1 MEFKDIVEYAK
12 NLNYRIEE
20 EEYCYKLIRLNKDK
34 FEIRMLIP
42 NDRIKEDLPDNV
54 NIDWEYSIINQLDN
68 KKIHGEWFDYYNGNS
83 TTKIDDLQKDI
94 LKYLDNFAA
103 KKIIIAERSLINF
116 LGLRFL
122 KFKELEFE

>member
-1 MEFKDIVEYAK
+1 MEFKDIAEHAK
-12 NLNYRIEE
+12 NLHYRIEE
-20 EEYCYKLIRLNKDK
+20 EEYCYKLIRLNEDK

-54 NIDWEYSIINQLDN
+54 NIDWEYSIVNQLDS
-68 KKIHGEWFDYYNGNS
+68 KKIHSEWFDYYNGNS
-83 TTKIDDLQKDI
+83 ATKIDDLQKDI

-103 KKIIIAERSLINF
+103 KKIIIVERCLFNF